1 MDNYHSHLPDT
12 VVIWLNKTQ
21 KVVVYATFSLKLG
34 PYESWKII
42 DRANSSMVNNKE
54 KRMRAVFFFI
64 VQSRQLLMTHF
75 ETRSEG

>member
-21 KVVVYATFSLKLG
+21 KVVVYATFSLKSG

-54 KRMRAVFFFI
+54 KSMRAVFFFI
-64 VQSRQLLMTHF
+64 VQSRQLLMAHF